1 MSTSFYK
8 GLLFASLGLLF
19 HAAYSAA
26 EWRSYARKSEQ
37 VQSDSIPLDI
47 TLETVIGLS
56 LAMVA
61 VLKIGGSFK
70 EIRSSVE
77 LSGKN
82 WENVRNRPSFYIFG
96 HRGRAFSPDYVG
108 YVSTPNASPPVKRQ
122 SPTDIP
128 EKFLS

>member
-1 MSTSFYK
+1 MTLRIPHF
-8 GLLFASLGLLF
+8 GFET
-19 HAAYSAA
+19 YSAI
-26 EWRSYARKSEQ
+26 S
-37 VQSDSIPLDI
+37 
-47 TLETVIGLS
+47 
-56 LAMVA
+56 
-61 VLKIGGSFK
+61 GSFK

-108 YVSTPNASPPVKRQ
+108 YVSSPNASPPVKRQ

>member
-1 MSTSFYK
+1 MPK
-8 GLLFASLGLLF
+8 
-19 HAAYSAA
+19 
-26 EWRSYARKSEQ
+26 Q
-37 VQSDSIPLDI
+37 VDKLPFVPIS
-47 TLETVIGLS
+47 
-56 LAMVA
+56 
-61 VLKIGGSFK
+61 GSFK

-82 WENVRNRPSFYIFG
+82 WENVRNRPSFYVFG

-108 YVSTPNASPPVKRQ
+108 YVSSSPANASPPVKRQ

>member
-1 MSTSFYK
+1 MRLINHVYK
-8 GLLFASLGLLF
+8 PF
-19 HAAYSAA
+19 
-26 EWRSYARKSEQ
+26 
-37 VQSDSIPLDI
+37 I
-47 TLETVIGLS
+47 TIS
-56 LAMVA
+56 
-61 VLKIGGSFK
+61 GSFK

-108 YVSTPNASPPVKRQ
+108 YVSSTPNASPPVKRQ